1 VSRPDLDQLQQAAA
15 STGRR
20 CCVGAIVFDSYG
32 RVFVPRR
39 SPESPN
45 LPGLWDIVGGHVE
58 AGETLLEALH
68 REVHEETGWMVAGEP
83 RLNFV
88 SEWMFPNEPDAPRR
102 GFDFVVTVDGDLTKP
117 RLARDEHTDFRWITR
132 HELALFDENRGQD
145 DGMLRRTIASAYEQ
159 LPATG
164 LRAPHATIFVDVPSR
179 LADTRRQWDPVMAAQ
194 IAPHVTVAYPHDVD
208 DVDVMVERVRSAAR
222 EGASFGLR
230 LGEVVHAGDPNE
242 GVFVA
247 VDDVAGGWAR
257 LRTAIAGAPVD
268 DPIPPHVT
276 LVHPRTSGLGALA
289 LDALRGQHDATTVE
303 VHAVSVTAYDGER
316 WRTVET
322 FALS

>member
-39 SPESPN
+39 TPESRN

-58 AGETLLEALH
+58 AGETLLEALR
-68 REVHEETGWMVAGEP
+68 REVHEETGWTVAGEP

-117 RLARDEHTDFRWITR
+117 RLAPDEHSDFRWIGR
-132 HELALFDENRGQD
+132 DELALFDENRGQD
-145 DGMLRRTIASAYEQ
+145 DGMLRRTVASAYEQ
-159 LPATG
+159 LPAAG

-179 LADTRRQWDPVMAAQ
+179 LARVREEWDPVMAGQ
-194 IAPHVTVAYPHDVD
+194 IAPHVTVAYPHEVD
-208 DVDVMVERVRSAAR
+208 DVDMMVERVRIAVRDA
-222 EGASFGLR
+222 ASFGLR
-230 LGEVVHAGDPNE
+230 LGEVVHGGDPNE

-257 LRTAIAGAPVD
+257 LRAAIAGARAGDV
-268 DPIPPHVT
+268 IPPHVT

-289 LDALRGQHDATTVE
+289 FDALRGHDEATTIE
-303 VHAVSVTAYDGER
+303 VHAVAVTAYDGER
-316 WRTVET
+316 WRTVQT